1 MIVRCTYGERD
12 YDLEAAKPALIKLA
26 DNFTLAEM
34 ANNAGDPNKPQ
45 YWYTEDSEA
54 FMKTLQ
60 FFRSLVGQRVII
72 NSGYRQPEY
81 NRKIGGASDS
91 RHLWGQAADIRPL
104 ERFTAKDHIKAWA
117 EALAF
122 TGWHGAI
129 NVYKNHEYYHLET
142 NEDIKNCLLIIR
154 VYSTIGE
161 LAELQTIEDNAI
173 QVRSYLK

>member
-1 MIVRCTYGERD
+1 MIVRASYDEHD
-12 YDLEAAKPALIKLA
+12 YNLEVIKPALLKLS

-34 ANNAGDPNKPQ
+34 ANNAGDPTKPQ
-45 YWYTEDSEA
+45 YWFSEDSEKFITA
-54 FMKTLQ
+54 LQ
-60 FFRSLVGQRVII
+60 FFRELTNQRVIV

-91 RHLWGQAADIRPL
+91 RHIFGQAADIRPL
-104 ERFTAKDHIKAWA
+104 DRFTAKDHIQAWA

-122 TGWHGAI
+122 TGQHGAI
-129 NVYKNHEYYHLET
+129 NIYKNHEYYHMEA
-142 NEDIKNCLLIIR
+142 NEDIKSCLLIIR

-161 LAELQTIEDNAI
+161 LTELKTIEDKAI